1 MKLFSA
7 LGLVIVFVLFA
18 VMMPRVFHDVEAT
31 LHQFLSV
38 AQEALSISSDF
49 LATTSTYLPK

>member
-1 MKLFSA
+1 MRLFSA
-7 LGLVIVFVLFA
+7 FGLVVVFVLFA

-38 AQEALSISSDF
+38 AQEALSIGSDF